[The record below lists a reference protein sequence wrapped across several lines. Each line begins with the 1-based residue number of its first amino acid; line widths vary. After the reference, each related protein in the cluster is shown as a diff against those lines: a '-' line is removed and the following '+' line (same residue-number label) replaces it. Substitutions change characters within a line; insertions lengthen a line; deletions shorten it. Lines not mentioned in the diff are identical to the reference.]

1 MADRAAAVDQPPRSP
16 VEAGQDLAD
25 LVREH
30 GTPLY
35 AFDLDRVRAQVAALR
50 ASLPAGMGLLYSVK
64 ANPLH
69 PICAL
74 LAGLGLGAEVAS
86 PGELDIARQ
95 AGFDRRRIL
104 VNGPYKHP
112 DVLAAPS
119 AMLSVDSV
127 SELTQLAARG
137 TPNPLLLRLRPDFAP
152 ACGIPMGPV
161 SRFGIPAI
169 ELDEVSG
176 ILREATLN
184 VVGFHVYAGSQH
196 LRAADAVA
204 NLRDAYELSARA
216 AKITGVVPRLLDLG
230 GGFGIPYGP
239 HEPYPLELEPIGQ
252 ELERI
257 QARAPG
263 TEIVLELG
271 RYLVAEA
278 GWYVTR
284 VVAEQHYDGR
294 VGLVVDGGTHHR
306 PDLCGLDLPR
316 KSFPPLL
323 LGPERTGGGRVDVVG
338 CLCLPW
344 DILADDV
351 PMPPVRVGD
360 LLAFPN
366 SGAYGLS
373 AAPHSFISHPPPA
386 QVTFERS
393 RTHHV

>member
-1 MADRAAAVDQPPRSP
+1 MADRAATVDHLR
-16 VEAGQDLAD
+16 EHLAGLA
-25 LVREH
+25 REH

-35 AFDLDRVRAQVAALR
+35 VFDLDRVRAQVAALR
-50 ASLPAGMGLLYSVK
+50 ANLPAGMGLLYSVK
-64 ANPLH
+64 ANPL
-69 PICAL
+69 PRICAL
-74 LAGLGLGAEVAS
+74 LAELGLGAEVAS
-86 PGELDIARQ
+86 PGELNVARE

-112 DVLAAPS
+112 DLLAARA

-152 ACGIPMGPV
+152 ACGIPMGPA
-161 SRFGIPAI
+161 SRFGIPTA
-169 ELDEVSG
+169 ELGEVAVV
-176 ILREATLN
+176 LREAPLK
-184 VVGFHVYAGSQH
+184 VVGFHVYTGSQH
-196 LRAADAVA
+196 LRAADAIA
-204 NLRDAYELSARA
+204 NLRAAHALSSRA
-216 AKITGVVPRLLDLG
+216 ADVTGVVPRLLDLG

-239 HEPYPLELEPIGQ
+239 REPYPLDLGPIGQ
-252 ELERI
+252 ALERI
-257 QARAPG
+257 QARSPG
-263 TEIVLELG
+263 VEIVLELG
-271 RYLVAEA
+271 RHLVAEA

-294 VGLVVDGGTHHR
+294 VGVVVDGGTHHR

-316 KSFPPLL
+316 TSFPPVL
-323 LGPERTGGGRVDVVG
+323 LGPVRGPATKTDVVG

-344 DILADDV
+344 DVLADDV
-351 PMPPVRVGD
+351 LLPPVRVGD
-360 LLAFPN
+360 LLAFAN